1 MNSPLSPHYYLDN
14 FCVLLN
20 WVSQH
25 HHDLLN
31 DEERAF
37 ATSFHQLDRDS
48 QCLLVRMISRKGP
61 WFRAHK
67 ISYAEITDQQQA
79 LDKLV
84 EHSLIS
90 SDFPLTIEEL
100 INLLTK
106 PELLLLFSEQ
116 LHPYKQQSKQN
127 LAHRLSDIYS
137 GNSIKQHWSAWTRH
151 QLGYCYQL
159 NVQHIH
165 NTFMLLF
172 FGNAYQ
178 DLTEF
183 VLQDLGLLRY
193 ENYQVDPY
201 HRVFKSREEIHL
213 YQQLIQLREQ
223 LAQAD
228 DLTALQQLSPLLP
241 GQLSNPRLERRRARL
256 INQLAYQFER
266 KGQIET
272 ALSLYQQICLPPA
285 RERQIRILEKQGKLD
300 QAWQLLSELIA
311 NPINEHE
318 LQISA
323 RIQSRL
329 AKKMGVATEKN
340 TQQKALT
347 RNLILTRKI
356 HSDGSPMNVEEI
368 ARLHL
373 DTTEAPCFY
382 VENQLFNSLF
392 GLWLWP
398 ELFRSIDGAFAH
410 PFQAAPL
417 DLFEHDFQEKR
428 ELQALWQLLEAQD
441 HASHIK
447 NIWRTKYGTTNHFVS
462 WSLMD
467 EKLLQLALTCIPA
480 QHLEAIFKRLLFDI
494 KTNRSGL
501 PDLIQF
507 FPEQSAY
514 RLIEVKG
521 PGDRIQ
527 DNQQTWLNFFAQQG
541 IPAEVCY
548 VSWQ

>member
-20 WVSQH
+20 WVTQH
-25 HHDLLN
+25 HHDLLT
-31 DEERAF
+31 DEERNF
-37 ATSFHQLDRDS
+37 ATGFHQLDRDS

-84 EHSLIS
+84 EQRLIS
-90 SDFPLTIEEL
+90 KDFPLTIEEL
-100 INLLTK
+100 VSLLTK
-106 PELLLLFSEQ
+106 PELLVLFAEQ
-116 LHPYKQQSKQN
+116 LRPYKQQSKQY
-127 LAHRLSDIYS
+127 LAQQLSDIYS
-137 GNSIKQHWSAWTRH
+137 NDSIKQQWSAWTRD

-159 NVQHIH
+159 NVQHIN

-172 FGNAYQ
+172 FGNAHQ

-193 ENYQVDPY
+193 ESYQVDPY
-201 HRVFKSREEIHL
+201 HRVFKKREEIHQ
-213 YQQLIQLREQ
+213 YQQLIQLRDH
-223 LAQAD
+223 LKQAN
-228 DLTALQQLSPLLP
+228 DLTALQQLLPLLP
-241 GQLSNPRLERRRARL
+241 GQLSNPRLERRRARFV
-256 INQLAYQFER
+256 NQLAYQFER
-266 KGQIET
+266 KGEIET
-272 ALSLYQQICLPPA
+272 ALALYQQILVPPA
-285 RERQIRILEKQGKLD
+285 RERQIRILEKQNKLD
-300 QAWQLLSELIA
+300 QAWQLLRELIA
-311 NPINEHE
+311 DPINEHE

-323 RIQSRL
+323 RIQPRL
-329 AKKMGVATEKN
+329 AKKMGISVKKIKREKIL
-340 TQQKALT
+340 TQ
-347 RNLILTRKI
+347 NLILARQTYA
-356 HSDGSPMNVEEI
+356 DGSLMNVEEI
-368 ARLHL
+368 ARLHF
-373 DTTEAPCFY
+373 DTAAAPCFY

-398 ELFRSIDGAFAH
+398 EMFRSIDGAFAH
-410 PFQAAPL
+410 PFQTAPL

-428 ELQALWQLLEAQD
+428 ELQALWQLFEKQNLA
-441 HASHIK
+441 AHIK
-447 NIWRTKYGTTNHFVS
+447 NIWQTKYGTTNHFVS

-467 EKLLQLALTCIPA
+467 EKLLQLALNCIPA

-494 KTNRSGL
+494 KINRSGL

-507 FPEQSAY
+507 FPEQNNY